1 MKRKI
6 INVPEEEL
14 DMFAKHGVKTIVAG
28 SKRINLVKR
37 KKKRVFTDEELDKV
51 GVWLKSPEGRLA
63 LRNSQENCSEVEKII
78 EDMKKIDPK
87 LLREPFNI

>member
-1 MKRKI
+1 MKIKK

-37 KKKRVFTDEELDKV
+37 KKKRVFTDEELDKLAE
-51 GVWLKSPEGRLA
+51 WLKSPEGR
-63 LRNSQENCSEVEKII
+63 RKIRESQKNEKY
-78 EDMKKIDPK
+78 
-87 LLREPFNI
+87 